1 MGVKRASSV
10 SNLLSSIRVS
20 PVTRHVRS
28 AAGFRQP
35 VEVGCFSYDGQRALR
50 PQSTAAL
57 KFFHAPKLDKRGNDL
72 SSGFE
77 DRYIARASAIDNLD
91 SLLACLNI
99 DDHVRND
106 GRPRL
111 VTWRGILTKLCVA
124 PYSTDT
130 WALRATLHNG
140 SCLLWRIRRLLGRLR
155 LSMNHIEETHDLLG
169 LQVRGLATL
178 DHDPALLSEDEL
190 TRQERDRV
198 ENGVVDTHI
207 QYCSIVKTRIGQ
219 MDVFIGAE
227 VDCVM
232 DESSTAPSSSSA
244 VPPPSSTSTS
254 NNNSTTSQKKQYA
267 ELKTHRTLTNTHQTL
282 AFHRQ
287 KLLKTYFQCFLA
299 GIPRIVVG
307 FRDDNGFIEKVQ
319 VFKTLEVPRMVRE
332 YAASAPASNNNGNRY
347 WEKSGRDDRRGRDY
361 GRGGRQDGGRDG
373 RDTERDGNQ
382 HNAQQQQETW
392 DPAVGL
398 NFAEEVLNTIWKTIS
413 KENALLPEAENS
425 ATSTMHPV
433 SPRTQEM
440 RSWIQRGLVS
450 EVLEAKETCEYSTE
464 VVVVTVPHE
473 NCSVE
478 VAVDGSDASD
488 ELCFVRRRRNTPVID
503 VLQQALST
511 SMLEYEARNWI

>member
-1 MGVKRASSV
+1 MKRSLDEDSEEMGVKRASSV

-20 PVTRHVRS
+20 PATRHVRS

-57 KFFHAPKLDKRGNDL
+57 KFFHAPKLDGRGNDL

-140 SCLLWRIRRLLGRLR
+140 SLFIMEDPEASRTTSAFNESHRGKLMTYWGYRF
-155 LSMNHIEETHDLLG
+155 E
-169 LQVRGLATL
+169 GLATL
-178 DHDPALLSEDEL
+178 DHDPALLSEEEL

-198 ENGVVDTHI
+198 ENGVVDTNI

-244 VPPPSSTSTS
+244 VPPSSTSTS
-254 NNNSTTSQKKQYA
+254 NNSSTTSQKKQYA

-332 YAASAPASNNNGNRY
+332 YAASAPVSNNNGNRY
-347 WEKSGRDDRRGRDY
+347 WEKGGRDDRRGRDY

-413 KENALLPEAENS
+413 KENALLPEGVSTHQVVYPIRIVCNNNNNS
-425 ATSTMHPV
+425 
-433 SPRTQEM
+433 
-440 RSWIQRGLVS
+440 RSLVN
-450 EVLEAKETCEYSTE
+450 EGG
-464 VVVVTVPHE
+464 VVEILKGVVDPTLTFVP
-473 NCSVE
+473 
-478 VAVDGSDASD
+478 
-488 ELCFVRRRRNTPVID
+488 P
-503 VLQQALST
+503 
-511 SMLEYEARNWI
+511 